1 MININLQKRKKRC
14 LCPFR
19 IYKILIYTQKN
30 NKINNNQN
38 NDDDEFNNNTII
50 PDGDIFEI
58 NEDEENINENMNNM
72 FILSKD
78 NYIKSNNLKKK

>member
-58 NEDEENINENMNNM
+58 NEDMNNM
-72 FILSKD
+72 FILSKY
-78 NYIKSNNLKKK
+78 NYIKSNNIKKK